1 MHRSQDIPGLEDV
14 KKIQYW
20 EDYLVSSGENL
31 WLVLT
36 AFAEYPDIGETRNS
50 MKQVL
55 LRIPVL

>member
-1 MHRSQDIPGLEDV
+1 MV
-14 KKIQYW
+14 A
-20 EDYLVSSGENL
+20 SGENL

-36 AFAEYPDIGETRNS
+36 AFAEHPDIGETRNS